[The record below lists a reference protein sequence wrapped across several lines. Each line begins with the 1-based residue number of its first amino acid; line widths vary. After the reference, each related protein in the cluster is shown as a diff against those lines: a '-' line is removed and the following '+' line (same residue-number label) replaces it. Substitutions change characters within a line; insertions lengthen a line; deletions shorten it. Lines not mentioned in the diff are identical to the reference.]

1 MLLSLN
7 KQFCLISLLL
17 IFLGMSSSIFAQLQV
32 NASRPDATYEAGEM
46 MYFEVTSDTWGEVN
60 YIIRF
65 DPKTPP
71 LKTGKIIVNPNVPA
85 KIPFV
90 LKEPGS
96 VLCRVSLNGNSTVG
110 GAIFSKYDL
119 QGYVEE
125 PADFDNFWN
134 GVKAELATVPI
145 DPVLTFLDSTSYS
158 NSYRINLGN
167 INNRKVYGYISIPK
181 GISPPYPAI
190 LTLPPF
196 GFVENIV
203 VPETNVAEWGGAI
216 SISISIHQAEPD
228 ELDPNPY
235 KPTDISNPNLY
246 YYKHSIAGAMRAI
259 DYIFTRPDFNGTDM
273 GVVGISQGG
282 GLALMTAGVDQRVK
296 CLVQTVSA
304 LCGHAGHRWNRP
316 AGLPL
321 FVQDSRGSWG
331 NISHEDSTLNASKYY
346 DGIFFAKRF
355 KGPAYNFISYA
366 DTVSPLETIYTAIN
380 QFREKEITFHSLR
393 LGHRSPDDFYAL
405 RTEFWRKVFPAM
417 QNHPF
422 PWNPSTTGYD
432 VTSNA
437 DFAIPSGGTA
447 NLSASL
453 TYNDNALDNLPAKW
467 MVVEGPGKVTF
478 TSSPTAYATTATFS
492 EDGEYIFRFVATDSP
507 DIDTEFNFVTV
518 SDFVKVMVGN

>member
-1 MLLSLN
+1 MLLFLN
-7 KQFCLISLLL
+7 KKFRQISLLL

-71 LKTGKIIVNPNVPA
+71 LQTGKIIVNPGVPA

-90 LKEPGS
+90 LEEPGS
-96 VLCRVSLNGNSTVG
+96 VLCRATLGSNSIVG

-125 PADFDNFWN
+125 PADFDNFWD
-134 GVKAELATVPI
+134 GVKTELATVPI
-145 DPVLTFLDSTSYS
+145 DPVLTFLDSTSRS
-158 NSYRINLGN
+158 ETYRVNLGN
-167 INNRKVYGYISIPK
+167 INNRRVYGYISIPK
-181 GISPPYPAI
+181 GISPPYPAM

-196 GFVENIV
+196 GFVGDIC
-203 VPETNVAEWGGAI
+203 VPETNIAEWGGAL
-216 SISISIHQAEPD
+216 SISISIHEAEPD
-228 ELDPNPY
+228 EVDPNSY
-235 KPTDISNPNLY
+235 EPTDISNHDLY

-259 DYIFTRPDFNGTDM
+259 DYIFTRSDFNGTDI

-304 LCGHAGHRWNRP
+304 LCGHSGHRWERP

-321 FVQDSRGSWG
+321 FIRDSRGSWG

-355 KGPAYNFISYA
+355 KGPSYNFISYA
-366 DTVSPLETIYTAIN
+366 DTISPLETIYTAIN

-393 LGHRSPDDFYAL
+393 LGHESPGEFYELRS
-405 RTEFWRKVFPAM
+405 EFWRKVFPAM
-417 QNHPF
+417 QNNPF
-422 PWNPSTTGYD
+422 PWTPTTTGYD
-432 VTSNA
+432 VISNA
-437 DFAIPSGGTA
+437 DFSIPSGGTA
-447 NLSASL
+447 TLSANV
-453 TYNDNALDNLPAKW
+453 TYNTNALNNLPAKW
-467 MVVEGPGKVTF
+467 MIVDGPGKVTF
-478 TSSPTAYATTATFS
+478 TTSPTSYSTSAIFS
-492 EDGEYIFRFVATDSP
+492 EDGEYIFRFTATDSP
-507 DIDTEFNFVTV
+507 DINTDFNFVTV
-518 SDFVKVMVGN
+518 SDFVKVTVGN